1 MTSTNTTSP
10 VLVAAESAV
19 VAADA
24 VLREANRVA
33 AEAKEAAIAARRVAR
48 DEARR
53 IENERVAAEVAA
65 FREENY
71 TATAGDNGEYVGVV
85 QNWDGGIE
93 LHITEHT
100 SVQSSVTLNRAQ
112 LEELIAGLTAIA
124 ATR

>member
-10 VLVAAESAV
+10 AQT
-19 VAADA
+19 AAD
-24 VLREANRVA
+24 EADA
-33 AEAKEAAIAARRVAR
+33 AYNEAQALAAAAKEAAIAARRVAR